1 MAISLYTP
9 AGGFYN
15 AAKIDWEVLTRT
27 GNYPNWIFNLK
38 ETYLD
43 STDNSITTNY
53 FNIKTEQSDSILF
66 DGPNKFLAYKIRRY
80 YGIENGEIV
89 ATPYPAHEFKK
100 NIGFTGFSYGWG
112 GIQMG
117 YNWWCKV
124 IDYSLYKEPK
134 KRRIPATN
142 LVL

>member
-1 MAISLYTP
+1 M
-9 AGGFYN
+9 
-15 AAKIDWEVLTRT
+15 T

-43 STDNSITTNY
+43 STDNSITINY

-66 DGPNKFLAYKIRRY
+66 DGSNKFFAYKIRRY

-89 ATPYPAHEFKK
+89 ATPYPAHEFKR
-100 NIGFTGFSYGWG
+100 NVGFIGFSYGWG

-117 YNWWCKV
+117 QNWWCEI
-124 IDYSLYKEPK
+124 IDYSLQ
-134 KRRIPATN
+134 
-142 LVL
+142 